1 MRKIIFIVAL
11 TVSGAAYAS
20 PVPQSAAPIT
30 ISAAKSLE
38 WDRKAK
44 TYTARQDVVAAQGTA
59 NIHADLLVAH
69 YDEAGGKTNIETL
82 EATGHVTIS
91 SAPYTAYGDRAVYN
105 VKTGNAVM
113 TGNGLKIVSDDSTLT
128 ARDEIDFNSTENR
141 MTAIGTPR
149 AVKGDNTLTADAM
162 SAVFTKD
169 GTGKMSAN
177 KITAKGHVVIT
188 TPTETA
194 AGDDG
199 VYDVPTQKAVLTGK
213 VTLLQ
218 DKNWLEGTRA
228 DVDMVTG
235 ISRLSGAGNAET
247 EGRVTGTFYPQQAKK
262 PESPQNEGQGN

>member
-1 MRKIIFIVAL
+1 MKKIIFMLAL
-11 TVSGAAYAS
+11 MTSVAAYAG
-20 PVPQSAAPIT
+20 PIPQSSAPVT

-44 TYTARQDVVAAQGTA
+44 TYTARQDVVAAQGPTTL
-59 NIHADLLVAH
+59 HSDLLVAH
-69 YDEAGGKTNIETL
+69 YDEVSGKADITTL
-82 EATGHVTIS
+82 EAIGHVTIS

-113 TGNGLKIVSDDSTLT
+113 TGNNLKIVSDDSTLT
-128 ARDEIDFNSTENR
+128 ARDEIDFNSKENR
-141 MTAIGTPR
+141 MTAVGAPR
-149 AVKGDNTLTADAM
+149 AVKGEDTLTADTM
-162 SAVFTKD
+162 STVFSKD
-169 GTGKMSAN
+169 ATGKMTAN
-177 KITAKGHVVIT
+177 RITAHGHVVIT

-194 AGDDG
+194 AGDEG
-199 VYDVPTQKAVLTGK
+199 VYDVPSQKAVLTGK

-228 DVDMVTG
+228 DVDMTTG

-262 PESPQNEGQGN
+262 PESQ